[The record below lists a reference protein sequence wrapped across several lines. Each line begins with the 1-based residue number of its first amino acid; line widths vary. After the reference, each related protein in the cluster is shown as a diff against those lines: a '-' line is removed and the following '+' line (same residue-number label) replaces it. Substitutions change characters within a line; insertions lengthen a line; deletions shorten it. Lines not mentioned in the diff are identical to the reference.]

1 MQKALAARV
10 DGLGFSTRV
19 QNVLDGMRIQTLAE
33 LVCLSDVDLL
43 RSPNL
48 GRKSLSEIHQVLNS
62 QGLSLGMKL
71 EVPSSAEVQEIDP
84 AKALNQVICKSIAG
98 RVEFL
103 VQASRDGCT
112 SADIHLGRMYLEGAG
127 VATDFRKAR
136 VYFVRAARKGNLL
149 GYWNLAVI
157 YRVGYGVRRSE
168 AKVLRLLSALRRHGL
183 AENRS
188 AGL

>member
-19 QNVLDGMRIQTLAE
+19 QNVLDGMQIETLAE

-71 EVPSSAEVQEIDP
+71 EVPGSVAAQEIDP

-98 RVEFL
+98 RVKFL
-103 VQASRDGCT
+103 VQASLHGCT

-127 VATDFRKAR
+127 VVTDFRKAR
-136 VYFVRAARKGNLL
+136 VYFARAARRGNRL
-149 GYWNLAVI
+149 GYWNLAVV
-157 YRVGYGVRRSE
+157 YHTGHGVRRSLSKTTRWMDAYRRSTE
-168 AKVLRLLSALRRHGL
+168 GAK
-183 AENRS
+183 
-188 AGL
+188 

>member
-19 QNVLDGMRIQTLAE
+19 QNVLDGMHIHTLAE

-48 GRKSLSEIHQVLNS
+48 GRKSLSEIHQILNA

-71 EVPSSAEVQEIDP
+71 EVDTPSDIQEIDSS
-84 AKALNQVICKSIAG
+84 KALDQLICKSLAG
-98 RVEFL
+98 RVRFL
-103 VQASRDGCT
+103 ERASRDGYSC
-112 SADIHLGRMYLEGAG
+112 ADIHLGRIYLEGAG
-127 VATDFRKAR
+127 VPTDFRKAR
-136 VYFVRAARKGNLL
+136 VYFARAARRGNRL

-157 YRVGYGVRRSE
+157 YRIGYGVRRSE
-168 AKVLRLLSALRRHGL
+168 QKALRLLSAWRRHHTQRV
-183 AENRS
+183 A
-188 AGL
+188 

>member
-1 MQKALAARV
+1 MQKALAVRV

-19 QNVLDGMRIQTLAE
+19 QNVLDGMRIKTLAE

-71 EVPSSAEVQEIDP
+71 EVPGSAEAQEIDP

-112 SADIHLGRMYLEGAG
+112 SADIHLGRMHLEGTG

-136 VYFVRAARKGNLL
+136 VYFVRAARKGNRL

-157 YRVGYGVRRSE
+157 YQTGFGVRRSGP
-168 AKVLRLLSALRRHGL
+168 KSARYLNAYKQRNDRFG
-183 AENRS
+183 RS
-188 AGL
+188 AA

>member
-19 QNVLDGMRIQTLAE
+19 QNVLDGMQIETLAE

-71 EVPSSAEVQEIDP
+71 EVPGSVEAQEIDS
-84 AKALNQVICKSIAG
+84 AKALNQVICNSIAG
-98 RVEFL
+98 RVKFL
-103 VQASRDGCT
+103 VQASLHGCT

-136 VYFVRAARKGNLL
+136 VYFARAARKGSPL

-157 YRVGYGVRRSE
+157 YSTGYGVRRS
-168 AKVLRLLSALRRHGL
+168 ASKSGRYLSAYKRHHEFL
-183 AENRS
+183 QRNVA
-188 AGL
+188 

>member
-19 QNVLDGMRIQTLAE
+19 QNVLDGMQIETLAE

-71 EVPSSAEVQEIDP
+71 EVPGSVEAQEIDS
-84 AKALNQVICKSIAG
+84 AKALNQVICNSIAG
-98 RVEFL
+98 RVKFL
-103 VQASRDGCT
+103 VQASLHGCT
-112 SADIHLGRMYLEGAG
+112 SADIHLGRMCLEGVG
-127 VATDFRKAR
+127 VRTSFRKAR
-136 VYFVRAARKGNLL
+136 VYFVRAARKGNRL
-149 GYWNLAVI
+149 GYWNLAVV
-157 YRVGYGVRRSE
+157 YQTGYGVRRSE
-168 AKVLRLLSALRRHGL
+168 KKASRYLRLWHRH
-183 AENRS
+183 AE
-188 AGL
+188 

>member
-19 QNVLDGMRIQTLAE
+19 QNVLDGMHIHTLAE

-71 EVPSSAEVQEIDP
+71 EVVTPSDIQEIDSS
-84 AKALNQVICKSIAG
+84 KALDQLICKSLAG
-98 RVEFL
+98 RVRFL
-103 VQASRDGCT
+103 ERASRDGYSC
-112 SADIHLGRMYLEGAG
+112 AD
-127 VATDFRKAR
+127 
-136 VYFVRAARKGNLL
+136 
-149 GYWNLAVI
+149 
-157 YRVGYGVRRSE
+157 
-168 AKVLRLLSALRRHGL
+168 
-183 AENRS
+183 
-188 AGL
+188 